1 MNLLVK
7 LKCLLFGHDWKG
19 LKRPPTFLAYKCQRC
34 SKEKEWDFS
43 TKPLGSNPLLK
54 YNPFE
59 IDEEVWIPKR
69 DPEIQAAI
77 DIYED
82 ISEEEKAEY
91 NPWAADVSFH
101 IWDPNDRPS
110 KQ

>member
-19 LKRPPTFLAYKCQRC
+19 LERPPAFLAYKCQRC

-43 TKPLGSNPLLK
+43 TKPLGLNPLLK

-59 IDEEVWIPKR
+59 ADEHVWTP
-69 DPEIQAAI
+69 DPEIKAAM
-77 DIYED
+77 DICED
-82 ISEEEKAEY
+82 MIEEEKKADLKCRC
-91 NPWAADVSFH
+91 NKFAAQD
-101 IWDPNDRPS
+101 
-110 KQ
+110 